1 MLFYDSGETDF
12 FKQKQNLY
20 KMQVFVFVFVCVCVF
35 QISYLSTCPCLSD
48 RLQYPNFFRTIPS
61 DIYQARAVAQV
72 VIRFNWT
79 WVGAVVANNNYGY
92 MAVKV
97 FASFISVI

>member
-1 MLFYDSGETDF
+1 MTVEKLIFLNRNKTF
-12 FKQKQNLY
+12 IRCRFLCLC
-20 KMQVFVFVFVCVCVF
+20 VCVCVF

>member
-1 MLFYDSGETDF
+1 MLFYDSGETAF

-20 KMQVFVFVFVCVCVF
+20 KMQVFVFVCVCVF

>member
-20 KMQVFVFVFVCVCVF
+20 KMQVFVFVCVCVF

-79 WVGAVVANNNYGY
+79 WVGAVVANNNCY

>member
-20 KMQVFVFVFVCVCVF
+20 KMQVFVCVCVF